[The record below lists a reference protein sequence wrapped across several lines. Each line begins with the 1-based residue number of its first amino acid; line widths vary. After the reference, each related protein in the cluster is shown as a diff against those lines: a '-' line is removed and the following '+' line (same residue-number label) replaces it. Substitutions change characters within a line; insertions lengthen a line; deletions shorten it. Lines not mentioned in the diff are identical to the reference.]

1 MIKQF
6 KKSLSLILCTMLIAA
21 MALFTTGC
29 GGDKTGNNTEGP
41 VNHENSQAESQVEQ
55 QDSQTESQA
64 DEQNSQKETKVLGEG
79 EHQFTFKVTD
89 EDGKETV
96 FEIHTD
102 KTKVGEALLDL
113 QLISGDE
120 GAYGL
125 YVKTVNGIT
134 VDYNV
139 DKTYWAF
146 YVDGEYATTGVDTTD
161 ITEGATYSFKVE
173 K

>member
-1 MIKQF
+1 MKQF
-6 KKSLSLILCTMLIAA
+6 KKSFTLILCIMLIAA
-21 MALFTTGC
+21 MALFTNGC
-29 GGDKTGNNTEGP
+29 GENKTKNNTENAMNQ
-41 VNHENSQAESQVEQ
+41 VNSQAESQVEQ
-55 QDSQTESQA
+55 QNSQTENQA
-64 DEQNSQKETKVLGEG
+64 DEQNSQEEPQVLGEG
-79 EHQFTFKVTD
+79 EHQFTFTVTD
-89 EDGKETV
+89 ADGKETV

-113 QLISGDE
+113 NLIAGDE

-125 YVKTVNGIT
+125 YVKTVNKIT
-134 VDYNV
+134 ADYEK

-161 ITEGATYSFKVE
+161 ITEGVTYSFKVE